1 MHRILLLGTAPP
13 QADAAK
19 ILKEKGCYV
28 IGCSCRHQGSALKY
42 LDRFELIDIINIDAL
57 IQLAQ
62 NERID
67 LIFSIGS
74 DIGTRSAA
82 YVSAALEKPS
92 FIGPDIIDAAANKI
106 TLRRLLENAGL
117 NSVRF
122 QSIDSE
128 ADLDKWHLYPA
139 IVKPA
144 DSQGQR
150 GVRRVENRAEAQ
162 QALLAGRSYSP
173 TGQVIIEEFV
183 EGPEISA
190 NVWVEAG
197 RVEFC
202 QITDRLVFSDLPGGI
217 PRAHLSPSRVCQGSL
232 AAATRQLIEK
242 TVKALG
248 ITAGPVYFQIKLAA
262 DGPKIIE
269 VTPRLDGCHLWRLI
283 ERTTGVNLLETTLN
297 VLMDQPGG
305 NLRGRDL
312 GSASLTFMAALPN
325 TRFDPSRYS
334 IPPESVYHEFY
345 YEKGETVVAVNGLLE
360 KVGYYIE
367 VNG

>member
-1 MHRILLLGTAPP
+1 MRRILLLGTAPP

-19 ILKEKGCYV
+19 VFKEKGCYV
-28 IGCSCRHQGSALKY
+28 IGCSCRHQGNALKY
-42 LDRFELIDIINIDAL
+42 LDRFELIDIVDIDAL
-57 IQLAQ
+57 IRLAQ

-67 LIFSIGS
+67 LIYSIGS
-74 DIGTRSAA
+74 DIGVRSAA

-128 ADLDKWHLYPA
+128 ADLDKWRLYPA

-150 GVRRVENRAEAQ
+150 GVRRVESRAEAK
-162 QALLAGRSYSP
+162 QAVLTARHYSP

-190 NVWVEAG
+190 NVWVDIG
-197 RVEFC
+197 VVEFC
-202 QITDRLVFSDLPGGI
+202 QITDRLVFSDLPCGI
-217 PRAHLSPSRVCQGSL
+217 PRAHVSPSRTCKGAL

-283 ERTTGVNLLETTLN
+283 ERTTGVNLLEASLN
-297 VLMDQPGG
+297 ALLDQPKG
-305 NLRGRDL
+305 NLKGRDL
-312 GSASLTFMAALPN
+312 GSANLTFMTALPN
-325 TRFDPSRYS
+325 TRFDPSHYS
-334 IPPESVYHEFY
+334 VPPESAYHEFY
-345 YEKGETVVAVNGLLE
+345 YEQGETVVAVNGVLE

-367 VNG
+367 VSG